1 MIISFYLT
9 VAVLV
14 MAYVI
19 LKFIRMNIRQDEFV
33 STIRDDEF
41 RVYLIENPIQLK
53 WTIFVFVTMMGMGWP
68 ITIFT
73 SIRSF
78 FETIRNIRGNQY

>member
-68 ITIFT
+68 VTIFT

-78 FETIRNIRGNQY
+78 FDSIRNIRG